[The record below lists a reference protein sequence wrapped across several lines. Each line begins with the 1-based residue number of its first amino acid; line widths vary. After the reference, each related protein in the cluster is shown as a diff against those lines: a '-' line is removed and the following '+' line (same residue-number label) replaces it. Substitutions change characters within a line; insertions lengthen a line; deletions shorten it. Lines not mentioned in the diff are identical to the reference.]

1 MTQPGFSAWSGF
13 LGALIYYLTNH
24 VLQFLTRDEAKAL
37 ITTLFVAHGLLV
49 DISGYSW
56 DYTYP
61 IARLIHGE
69 PCCGCWT
76 VYHRCAPDR
85 MHVSLTYEEL
95 AAV

>member
-1 MTQPGFSAWSGF
+1 MTQPGFSVWSGF